1 MKRILTTIAFM
12 LVALTLAAFLTSC
25 GPREIE
31 ISAPSTAQPTATPS
45 PTDTVVLPITP
56 APLEEEKTVSIPAQA
71 QDAVAW
77 AQGDVARQLG
87 TKSTS
92 VVILGVEEVAWR
104 DSSLGCPQP
113 GMVYLQVITPGYR
126 ILLQGGDDIY
136 EYHSASGADRAILCK
151 QGGAS
156 ERRPLPTRPPSDATQ

>member
-1 MKRILTTIAFM
+1 MKRTFATIALM
-12 LVALTLAAFLTSC
+12 LVALTLAAFLASC
-25 GPREIE
+25 GPREAE
-31 ISAPSTAQPTATPS
+31 ISAPSTAPPTAAAATPS

-56 APLEEEKTVSIPAQA
+56 APPEEEKTVSIPAQA

-87 TKSTS
+87 TKSNS
-92 VVILGVEEVAWR
+92 VIILDVEEVAWR

-126 ILLQGGDDIY
+126 ILLQAGDETY
-136 EYHSASGADRAILCK
+136 EYHSDQKRAILC
-151 QGGAS
+151 QP
-156 ERRPLPTRPPSDATQ
+156 E